1 MKIPWY
7 WILSIILMVGT
18 TMVLNGLQT
27 SFWYLLFGSFPPPL
41 FWLIVLVYMS
51 VTRTLGEATFMTYIL
66 AFVNSSFT
74 AFPFEAMLVY
84 CLAMM
89 FMLMLI
95 RERVYWGG
103 PTFFMLMV
111 GVASLS
117 APIIFWIASRVF
129 EKNPVFIPA
138 IFDWLISAL
147 LTMLFSLP
155 LYRLYQAFD
164 AVASQD
170 AGAPEG
176 HIGPR

>member
-7 WILSIILMVGT
+7 WLLSVLLIVAT
-18 TMVLNGLQT
+18 TLALNGLQT
-27 SFWYLLFGSFPPPL
+27 SAWYLLFGSFPPPL
-41 FWLIVLVYMS
+41 LWLIVLVYMS
-51 VTRTLGEATFMTYIL
+51 VTRSLWEATLMTYL
-66 AFVNSSFT
+66 VALVNSSYT
-74 AFPFEAMLVY
+74 ALPFEAMLVY
-84 CLAMM
+84 CLSLMLI
-89 FMLMLI
+89 LMLI
-95 RERVYWGG
+95 RERVFWGG

-117 APIIFWIASRVF
+117 APITFWIVSRLF

-164 AVASQD
+164 AVAAQD
-170 AGAPEG
+170 AGAEG